1 MSDQFIRRQTIASQA
16 ELETILKTYKKYTD
30 YMTGKAVKTITTIV
44 GGTAAT
50 ALTGGLA
57 LAFAPGIAAVIA
69 GEAVVGLHGAALTSA
84 SLAFVGGGSIA
95 AGGLGMAG
103 GTAIIT
109 GGGALIGLAGSGG
122 ISATAMLMTTSHDYW
137 VRQSAKLLTYARCTL
152 HDRLQDKAAVQG
164 LLTQVSQTARDTAEE
179 IIDLK
184 EEDNDLD
191 SGYIKKLSEYNG
203 YLDKVKTELEK
214 LNK

>member
-1 MSDQFIRRQTIASQA
+1 
-16 ELETILKTYKKYTD
+16 
-30 YMTGKAVKTITTIV
+30 
-44 GGTAAT
+44 
-50 ALTGGLA
+50 
-57 LAFAPGIAAVIA
+57 
-69 GEAVVGLHGAALTSA
+69 
-84 SLAFVGGGSIA
+84 
-95 AGGLGMAG
+95 MAG

-152 HDRLQDKAAVQG
+152 RDRLQDKAAVQG